1 MTMWI
6 VLLICVNFAELT
18 QESLSTIYALENE
31 KSRNKPFS
39 GKKAEVD
46 FDFEN
51 IFIKTEV
58 GWNYL
63 QFKVLPLM

>member
-1 MTMWI
+1 MWI
-6 VLLICVNFAELT
+6 VLLICVNVAELT

-31 KSRNKPFS
+31 KIRN
-39 GKKAEVD
+39 KAEVD

-51 IFIKTEV
+51 IFIKAEV